1 MGAMVLGY
9 LQTQN
14 SAGECGMPHFVS
26 YDRVI
31 PSNQLPLENVLN
43 DQTLTGHKN
52 ILVLV
57 LVPTIKVSESVSDS
71 SLRAKGIRHPS
82 V

>member
-1 MGAMVLGY
+1 MGAMMLGY

-43 DQTLTGHKN
+43 DQTLTGHK
-52 ILVLV
+52 
-57 LVPTIKVSESVSDS
+57 KYS
-71 SLRAKGIRHPS
+71 STSTSTNNKGE
-82 V
+82 